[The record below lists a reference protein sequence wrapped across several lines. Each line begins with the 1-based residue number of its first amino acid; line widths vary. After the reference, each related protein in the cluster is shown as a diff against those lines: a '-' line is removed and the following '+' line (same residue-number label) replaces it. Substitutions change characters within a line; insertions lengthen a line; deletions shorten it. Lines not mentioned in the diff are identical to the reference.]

1 MTAEFSLA
9 FIARNEFMFL
19 QIEKLWR
26 SYSGAHV
33 LLVGAMAD
41 WDGFLARQD
50 ASERHLFKQVNFR
63 DIVELDGSY
72 DAIFIQTPFPL
83 IEKLSKSRLIS
94 VQYGLAKERHNYGVW
109 RSLADLN
116 LMYGSYSAHIVSH
129 FSPAVAVG
137 NLKFAGMD
145 LSLEPEAKKQ
155 LALKMGLDLSKK
167 TLLYMPTYRE
177 LGSFERLVK
186 PLSYLRS
193 SYNVVIKMH
202 HNQEADANFG
212 WREHAKSLGFE
223 HLYGAGA
230 DQASLLAVSD
240 VVISDF
246 SGAIFDALY
255 AKKPVVLYQEGAAQL
270 VGTQKFDLDSL
281 EYRRRDELGVICET
295 PLGLAAAVEAAGHDS
310 NLKTAERN
318 AIRQELMIDGGTVDV
333 VKAARQAVDDLLHGR
348 LEPLSKT
355 QLYVRE
361 MCKSARVAERRLAA
375 AEKRRTRPFWQR
387 LLKP

>member
-1 MTAEFSLA
+1 MVAEFRLA
-9 FIARNEFMFL
+9 FVARNEFMFL

-26 SYSGAHV
+26 SYAGAHV

-41 WDGFLARQD
+41 WDEFLARQE
-50 ASERHLFKQVNFR
+50 ASERHLFRQVNFR
-63 DIVELDGSY
+63 DLVKLDGSY

-83 IEKLSKSRLIS
+83 IERLNKSRLIS

-116 LMYGSYSAHIVSH
+116 LMYGPYSAHLVSH

-137 NLKFAGMD
+137 NLKFAGVN

-155 LALKMGLDLSKK
+155 LALDIGLDQGKK

-186 PLSYLRS
+186 PLSHLRL

-202 HNQEADANFG
+202 HNQESDANFG

-223 HLYGAGA
+223 HLFGAGA
-230 DQASLLAVSD
+230 DQAALLAVSD
-240 VVISDF
+240 VVVSDF

-255 AKKPVVLYQEGAAQL
+255 ARKPVVLYQEGAAQL

-281 EYRRRDELGVICET
+281 EYRRRHELGIICET
-295 PLGLAAAVEAAGHDS
+295 PLELAAAVEAARQDAD
-310 NLKTAERN
+310 LKTTERD
-318 AIRQELMIDGGTVDV
+318 AIRQELMIDGGTVDLV
-333 VKAARQAVDDLLHGR
+333 GAARQAVDDLLHGR

-361 MCKSARVAERRLAA
+361 MCKSARDTERRLAA
-375 AEKRRTRPFWQR
+375 AEKRRARPFWQR
-387 LLKP
+387 ILKP